1 MTSVPPDPAFGSTT
15 FMRRLFA
22 GFGGTTAAAGR
33 ACGCCGVARADI
45 MLAEDMTP
53 YVIEINS
60 MPGMTET
67 SLVPDA
73 GRAMG
78 VEFPELCERI
88 LEMAGYEK

>member
-1 MTSVPPDPAFGSTT
+1 M
-15 FMRRLFA
+15 
-22 GFGGTTAAAGR
+22 
-33 ACGCCGVARADI
+33 
-45 MLAEDMTP
+45 MLGEDMTP

-78 VEFPELCERI
+78 VEFPELCEKI
-88 LEMAGYEK
+88 LEMAGYKKQQD